1 MTTVAARVAPPRSAS
16 ARVSRVIDET
26 RHAKSIVFEVPADRT
41 HDFTYRPGQFLTL
54 RIPSDTAGSVARCYS
69 LASCPVSDDELMV
82 TVKRTANGYG
92 SNWLCDNVSEG
103 DIVDLLP
110 PSGVFTPASADEDL
124 LLWGA
129 GSGIT
134 PLFSILK
141 STLATGSGQVALV
154 YANNDADSI
163 IFDEQLRVL
172 AARHPNRLVVIHWL
186 ESVRERP
193 TADQLARLAE
203 PFADRHSYICGPAG
217 FMATVRDAMASLGVP
232 RSRVHAEVFASLRGD
247 PFAQRASEPH
257 APEPAAES
265 DALATT
271 TAQVDT
277 DGDTH
282 TIDWPRSQ
290 NLVEAML
297 AHGVD
302 VPFSCREG
310 QCGTCAC
317 VVVDGDVTMT
327 DTGVLDEDDL
337 EAGYVLACQ
346 ARPNGDF
353 ARIRF

>member
-1 MTTVAARVAPPRSAS
+1 MTTVAAGVAPPRPAS
-16 ARVSRVIDET
+16 ARVARVIDET
-26 RHAKSIVFEVPADRT
+26 RDAKSIVFEVPSHRA
-41 HDFTYRPGQFLTL
+41 HDFIYRPGQFLTL
-54 RIPSDTAGSVARCYS
+54 RIPSDTTGSVARCYS

-82 TVKRTANGYG
+82 TVKRTEDGYG

-110 PSGVFTPASADEDL
+110 PSGVFTPASVHEDL

-129 GSGIT
+129 GGGIT

-141 STLATGSGQVALV
+141 STLATGSGHVTLI
-154 YANNDADSI
+154 YANRDADSI
-163 IFDEQLRVL
+163 IFDGRLRDL

-186 ESVRERP
+186 ESVRGQP
-193 TADQLARLAE
+193 TADELARLAE
-203 PFADRHSYICGPAG
+203 PFADRHSFMCGPAG
-217 FMATVRDAMASLGVP
+217 FMATVRDAMAGLGVP

-247 PFAQRASEPH
+247 PFAESASEPT
-257 APEPAAES
+257 AES
-265 DALATT
+265 DPLAATDAA
-271 TAQVDT
+271 TAQVVS
-277 DGDTH
+277 DGNTH

-297 AHGVD
+297 AHGID
-302 VPFSCREG
+302 VPYSCREG

-346 ARPNGDF
+346 ARPHSDF